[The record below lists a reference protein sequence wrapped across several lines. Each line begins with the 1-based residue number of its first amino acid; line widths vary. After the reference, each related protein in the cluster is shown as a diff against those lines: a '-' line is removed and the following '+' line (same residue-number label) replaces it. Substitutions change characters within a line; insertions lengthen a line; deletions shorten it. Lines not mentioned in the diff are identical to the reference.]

1 VNKRSPAKNAP
12 LTQIFSD
19 ESIGVVKSYQPMRNA
34 ESQQTIKLQNE
45 LKNIYK
51 EPLENF
57 NLAPNSNQN
66 S

>member
-1 VNKRSPAKNAP
+1 MVQSH
-12 LTQIFSD
+12 
-19 ESIGVVKSYQPMRNA
+19 PMRNA

-57 NLAPNSNQN
+57 NFAPNSNQDYSQLSN
-66 S
+66 QR

>member
-1 VNKRSPAKNAP
+1 M
-12 LTQIFSD
+12 FSD
-19 ESIGVVKSYQPMRNA
+19 ESIGVVNSHPMRNA

-66 S
+66 LQPSNYR